1 MSKSAVV
8 QMTKAMALEWG
19 KHGINVNAICPG
31 YIDTEINHHHWQTEQ
46 GQKLVN
52 MLPRKRL
59 GRPQDLDAL
68 LVMLAS
74 PQSGFINGA
83 VIAADDGF
91 GV

>member
-1 MSKSAVV
+1 
-8 QMTKAMALEWG
+8 
-19 KHGINVNAICPG
+19 
-31 YIDTEINHHHWQTEQ
+31 
-46 GQKLVN
+46 